1 MGESSNKHNESQ
13 VSNGHAAAAA
23 AATKAKGSSANTEAA
38 IKGNRQIVAQ
48 RQIKKTQDELQWIA
62 AQRLL
67 RKEAN
72 TYEDKS
78 RKHRMNFSGS

>member
-1 MGESSNKHNESQ
+1 M
-13 VSNGHAAAAA
+13 AAA

-38 IKGNRQIVAQ
+38 IKEKRQIVAQ

-67 RKEAN
+67 GEEAN